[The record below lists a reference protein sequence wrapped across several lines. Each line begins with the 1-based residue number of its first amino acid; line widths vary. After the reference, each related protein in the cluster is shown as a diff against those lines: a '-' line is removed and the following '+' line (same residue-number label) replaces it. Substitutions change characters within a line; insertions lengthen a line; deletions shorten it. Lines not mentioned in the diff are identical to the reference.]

1 MLNKC
6 WFFSKTII
14 GQLTSTYDEM
24 HLDLDPRRVND
35 MIVQSNP
42 ILLTGCTCQ
51 SSNRKGS
58 K

>member
-1 MLNKC
+1 MLNKYC
-6 WFFSKTII
+6 FFSKTII
-14 GQLTSTYDEM
+14 GQLTITYDKM

-35 MIVQSNP
+35 MIGQSNP

-51 SSNRKGS
+51 SSNIKWS